1 MTLEK
6 DFYQALDAVLGPI
19 ASSGV
24 TAPGV
29 LPIGLIVLET
39 TGWQSGRSHRTPVL
53 ATALGDRL
61 LVSTYRGRR
70 SHWVQNLL
78 RDPDLRYW
86 TGDEPHEATAYVVA
100 PDAEL
105 PAGQSLPQAATA
117 WLGCVADVSGC
128 AFVVLSPKGC

>member
-1 MTLEK
+1 MTLETG
-6 DFYQALDAVLGPI
+6 FYRALDSILGPI

-24 TAPGV
+24 AAPGV
-29 LPIGLIVLET
+29 WPAGLIVLET
-39 TGWQSGRSHRTPVL
+39 TGWRSGRPHRTPVL

-86 TGDEPHEATAYVVA
+86 IGGEPHAATACVVA
-100 PDAEL
+100 PDVAL
-105 PAGQSLPQAATA
+105 PARQSLPQGVTS

-128 AFVVLSPKGC
+128 AFVVLSPKEG

>member
-1 MTLEK
+1 MTLET

-24 TAPGV
+24 AAPGV
-29 LPIGLIVLET
+29 LPVGLIVLET
-39 TGWQSGRSHRTPVL
+39 TGWRSGRPHRTPVL
-53 ATALGDRL
+53 ATAFGNRL

-86 TGDEPHEATAYVVA
+86 TGNESHTATAYVVA
-100 PDAEL
+100 PDAAL
-105 PAGQSLPQAATA
+105 PDSHGSPEAAMA
-117 WLGCVADVSGC
+117 RLGCVANVSGC
-128 AFVVLSPKGC
+128 AFALLTPKGR

>member
-1 MTLEK
+1 MTLETE
-6 DFYQALDAVLGPI
+6 FYRTLDTILRPI

-24 TAPGV
+24 AAPGV
-29 LPIGLIVLET
+29 SPVGLIVLET
-39 TGWQSGRSHRTPVL
+39 TGWRSGRSHRTPVL

-86 TGDEPHEATAYVVA
+86 TGAEPHAATACVVA

-105 PAGQSLPQAATA
+105 PDGDSLPQAAMA
-117 WLGCVADVSGC
+117 WLGCIADVSGC
-128 AFVVLSPKGC
+128 AFVVLTPK

>member
-1 MTLEK
+1 MTLETE
-6 DFYQALDAVLGPI
+6 FYRTLDTFLRPI

-24 TAPGV
+24 AAPGV
-29 LPIGLIVLET
+29 SPIGLIVLET
-39 TGWQSGRSHRTPVL
+39 TGWRSGRSRRTPVL

-78 RDPDLRYW
+78 RNPDIRYW
-86 TGDEPHEATAYVVA
+86 TGDVSHAATACVVA
-100 PDAEL
+100 PDVAL
-105 PAGQSLPQAATA
+105 PAGQSLPQGVTS

-128 AFVVLSPKGC
+128 AFVVLSPKEG

>member
-1 MTLEK
+1 MTLETE
-6 DFYQALDAVLGPI
+6 FYRSLDTILRPI

-24 TAPGV
+24 AAPGV
-29 LPIGLIVLET
+29 SPVGLIVLET
-39 TGWQSGRSHRTPVL
+39 TGWRSGRSHRTPVL

-86 TGDEPHEATAYVVA
+86 IGDESRAATACVVA

-105 PAGQSLPQAATA
+105 PVSQSVADAAMA
-117 WLGCVADVSGC
+117 WFQSVADVSGC
-128 AFVVLSPKGC
+128 AFVVLTPK